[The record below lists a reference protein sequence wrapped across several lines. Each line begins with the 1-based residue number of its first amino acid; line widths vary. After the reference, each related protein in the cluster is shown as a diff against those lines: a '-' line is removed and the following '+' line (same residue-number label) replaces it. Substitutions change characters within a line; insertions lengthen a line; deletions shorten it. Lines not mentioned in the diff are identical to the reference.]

1 MKKSLRDDS
10 IHEIFNLI
18 PNPIL
23 IHNDGKVVY
32 ANNLLLTLTGHT
44 PEEVVGMDAAIFLS
58 DPADPQNARILKQ
71 LTATDLPEEEE
82 FSIRTDKRKLVIRNF
97 LMRSSRIRY
106 LGREATI
113 TILVDITERKHI
125 ENYIL
130 SRVMET
136 EEKNRKQFAI
146 DLHDDLGPTLS
157 SIKLYLGL
165 LQNAQTAEKRE
176 EFLSLCHTRLDE
188 AVTKM
193 RRIANNLMPRLLANF
208 GLESALTSFFAS
220 MEQPDRF
227 KIEFRTDLGGFR
239 LPKPVELHLYRMIS
253 ELVHNTVKHSGASR
267 ATVALKRRNNK
278 LTLHYTDNGRGYDVD
293 HTRNRSGGLGVGN
306 IIHRAMLIDAK
317 IEFRRR
323 RGYTFVTLDKYL

>member
-1 MKKSLRDDS
+1 MKKSAWDDS

-23 IHNDGKVVY
+23 IHIDGKVVY
-32 ANNLLLTLTGHT
+32 ANNLILTLTGRT
-44 PEEVVGMDAAIFLS
+44 PEEVRGMDAALFLS
-58 DPADPQNARILKQ
+58 DPADPRNTRIMKQ
-71 LTATDLPEEEE
+71 LTAIDFPEEEE
-82 FSIRTDKRKLVIRNF
+82 FSIRTEKRKLAIRNF
-97 LMRSSRIRY
+97 LLRNSHIRY

-165 LQNAQTAEKRE
+165 LQNAQTGEKRE
-176 EFLSLCHTRLDE
+176 EFLSLCHTRIDE

-193 RRIANNLMPRLLANF
+193 RRIANNLMPRLLGKF

-220 MEQPDRF
+220 MEQPDKF
-227 KIEFRTDLGGFR
+227 MIDFRTDLKGFR
-239 LPKPVELHLYRMIS
+239 LPKPVELHLYRMIC
-253 ELVHNTVKHSGASR
+253 ELVHNTVKHSGATR
-267 ATVALKRRNNK
+267 ATVSLKKRNNK
-278 LTLHYTDNGRGYDVD
+278 ITLQYTDNGKGYDVD
-293 HTRNRSGGLGVGN
+293 QLHKQSGGLGVGN

-317 IEFRRR
+317 IGFSRRK
-323 RGYTFVTLDKYL
+323 GYTFVTLAKYL